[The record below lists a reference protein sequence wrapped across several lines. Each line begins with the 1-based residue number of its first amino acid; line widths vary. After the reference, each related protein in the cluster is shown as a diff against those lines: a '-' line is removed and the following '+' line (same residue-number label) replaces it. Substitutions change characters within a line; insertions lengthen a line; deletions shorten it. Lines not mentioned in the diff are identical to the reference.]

1 MTPFAKSGN
10 KPLKPGDIFLNR
22 YKVEGTKGE
31 GAFGIVYAAQDL
43 TLPRKA
49 AIKQLKSISN
59 QLLVEKFVRE
69 AHAMAEV
76 YHPNAVFIYEFV
88 DPEKYRDVS
97 SYYIVMEFLNGGTLR
112 DRIRDQ
118 SINYEDGIHVIKEVL
133 HCLEYAH
140 QLSIYHRD
148 IKPENILF
156 GTKPVRVKI
165 GDWGLAHLEDYHL
178 TDSGSVMGTLTY
190 MSPEQASGR
199 SDQVDGRSDLYSVGV
214 ILYELVTEQLHHD
227 FDAIYSKACSDFIRA
242 HPGEPAQLAQHYGF
256 EACLHAIAHQP
267 PTDPMQ
273 VQTGIPR
280 GLRDLLLKAV
290 AIDPRDRFQTA
301 EEFITALDDALKSAR
316 MSPKS
321 TIIDERI
328 SKVASLLVQ
337 ARQLGQQHQYTE
349 AIEALMAARQ
359 IIEFDA
365 GLCLELARIYNLM
378 GRRKDATEV
387 LEQASRRNVDN
398 YVLLRDLGI
407 TYMALREYDKALEAL
422 RKSLKLNP
430 NQDRVHRLIETLM
443 ES

>member
-1 MTPFAKSGN
+1 MSPFP
-10 KPLKPGDIFLNR
+10 KPANRPLQPGDIFLNR
-22 YKVEGTKGE
+22 YKIEGVRGE

-49 AIKQLKSISN
+49 AIKQLKSVAN

-97 SYYIVMEFLNGGTLR
+97 SYYIVMEFLDGGTLR
-112 DRIRDQ
+112 DRVRQ
-118 SINYEDGIHVIKEVL
+118 SLNYQEGIHIIKEVL
-133 HCLEYAH
+133 QCLEYAH

-156 GTKPVRVKI
+156 GTRPVRVKI

-178 TDSGSVMGTLTY
+178 TDSGTVMGTLTY
-190 MSPEQASGR
+190 MSPEQASGH

-214 ILYELVTEQLHHD
+214 MLYEIVTEQLHHD
-227 FDAIYSKACSDFIRA
+227 FEAIYTKAVADFLRM
-242 HPGEPAQLAQHYGF
+242 HPGESRRVAEHWAF
-256 EACLHAIAHQP
+256 DACLDVIAHQP
-267 PTDPMQ
+267 PTDPLQFQPAM
-273 VQTGIPR
+273 PR
-280 GLRDLLLKAV
+280 DLRALLLKAL
-290 AIDPRDRFQTA
+290 ALDPRDRFQTA
-301 EEFITALDDALKSAR
+301 NEFIAALDEVLKSAR
-316 MSPKS
+316 VSPKS

-337 ARQLGQQHQYTE
+337 ARQLGQQHQYNE
-349 AIEALMAARQ
+349 AIEAITAARK

-378 GRRKDATEV
+378 GRRKDAVEV
-387 LEQASRRNVDN
+387 LEQASQRNADN

-407 TYMALREYDKALEAL
+407 TYMALKQNDKALEAL

-430 NQDRVHRLIETLM
+430 NQDRVQQLIEKLTA
-443 ES
+443 